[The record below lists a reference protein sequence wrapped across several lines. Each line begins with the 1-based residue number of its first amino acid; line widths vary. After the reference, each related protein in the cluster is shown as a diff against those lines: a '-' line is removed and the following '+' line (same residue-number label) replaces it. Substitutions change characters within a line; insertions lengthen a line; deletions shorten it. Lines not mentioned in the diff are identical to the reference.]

1 MASVPWRDALCGSE
15 ENDHDPDGK
24 HFQSRFGIDQ
34 SARNEALCSIMDC
47 PELPDFDPIVP
58 AAWDAAFAG
67 SPVLTFNQSWRA
79 ERQPGFSAGS
89 VRIGWQRDAFCF
101 DARLE
106 DSCLF
111 TTASQR
117 NDILYLLGDTLEF
130 FAGAAGSPA
139 YVEYHYAPNGVI
151 LQLLWPQSARAI
163 TLPAAGGLQ
172 AFAIEENDSSHS
184 VWPIPGGWRVCAK
197 VRFGPLLNATGTLEG
212 TGIDL
217 HFGRYDSA
225 DAVTP
230 AVLSSTASLPRCCF
244 HDRPNWQR
252 VVCRTR
258 AMQGLTADQADMQE
272 REKEARPLQRGHGA

>member
-15 ENDHDPDGK
+15 ENDPDGK

-197 VRFGPLLNATGTLEG
+197 VRFGPLKRHRNAGGDRDRPPFRPLR
-212 TGIDL
+212 L
-217 HFGRYDSA
+217 GRCGDTRRALINRFSA
-225 DAVTP
+225 P
-230 AVLSSTASLPRCCF
+230 LLLPRPPKLAA
-244 HDRPNWQR
+244 RRLPNS
-252 VVCRTR
+252 CH
-258 AMQGLTADQADMQE
+258 
-272 REKEARPLQRGHGA
+272 ARPHCRPGRHAGA